1 MIEKEKELQD
11 EITKL
16 KAENE
21 KLKLRLSGVIK
32 SVCKLYQ
39 NKKCVGIYCS
49 VSETPE
55 KCDHVNLQTVL

>member
-11 EITKL
+11 EIAKL

-32 SVCKLYQ
+32 SVCKLYK
-39 NKKCVGIYCS
+39 NKECIGIYCS

-55 KCDHVNLQTVL
+55 NCEHVNLQTGL